1 MVVQLLIALGVV
13 ALAAVVGVTL
23 RRRRMVEVPTQP
35 RHEIPSQLDRTDF
48 APEMPWVVAVFTS
61 AGCSTCADV
70 KRKAAVLESPQVA
83 VVEVEY
89 TAAADLHRK
98 YAITA
103 VPIVAI
109 AGPDGAVKAG
119 FAGPVSATDLWAAV
133 AEARSPGSSPEP
145 ELGRDA

>member
-1 MVVQLLIALGVV
+1 MVLQLLIAAGVV
-13 ALAAVVGVTL
+13 VIAAVVGVVL
-23 RRRRMVEVPTQP
+23 RRRRAVEVPTQP
-35 RHEIPSQLDRTDF
+35 RHEIPSQLDRADF
-48 APEMPWVVAVFTS
+48 APDMPWVVAVFSS
-61 AGCSTCADV
+61 ASCSTCADV

-83 VVEVEY
+83 VVDVEF
-89 TAAADLHRK
+89 TAAAELHRK
-98 YAITA
+98 YGITA

-109 AGPDGAVKAG
+109 AGPDGVVRAG